1 MRATDERA
9 IWLSRY
15 VLQHEGALRAWLSR
29 KRIHGLDVDDIVQE
43 TYARLISVEDV
54 SVITNVRNY
63 MFQAAYSVLV
73 SHIRRSKVVS
83 FQTINDIEHLGA
95 MADEC
100 SPEAQ
105 VIDRDEL
112 RRLGEAIAGLP
123 GKIRDV
129 FVLRRV
135 SGLSQRDVAQR
146 LGLSESTVEKHMS
159 RGINLLMALI
169 SHSGIESVRA
179 SRAWGSKLNKGHAR
193 SADQRD
199 RRRD

>member
-1 MRATDERA
+1 MRVTDERA
-9 IWLSRY
+9 LWLSRHA
-15 VLQHEGALRAWLSR
+15 LQHEGALRSWLSH
-29 KRIHGLDVDDIVQE
+29 KRIHGLDIDDIVQE
-43 TYARLISVEDV
+43 TYARLITVEDV
-54 SVITNVRNY
+54 SGITNVRNY

-73 SHIRRSKVVS
+73 SHVRRSKIVS
-83 FQTINDIEHLGA
+83 FQAINDLDQLGA

-100 SPEAQ
+100 SPETQ

-112 RRLGEAIAGLP
+112 RQLGEAIAGLP

-135 SGLSQRDVAQR
+135 SGLSQRDVALK

-159 RGINLLMALI
+159 RGINLLMKLI
-169 SHSGIESVRA
+169 SYSGNDTLRA
-179 SRAWGSKLNKGHAR
+179 SKAWGSKLNKGQSAR
-193 SADQRD
+193 ADERD